1 MDVNNRCRYV
11 PREGRSALEIL
22 ALIGRVVTLP
32 AILAAAVLFTF
43 LIMRPEVYAHKS
55 DFAVSFFCLV
65 VCPVLAYP
73 IAKAI
78 PALRKKGREGA
89 RDTAFLTSVIGYLI
103 GVTYAFAIGASP
115 ALSFVHATYFFSVVL
130 LLFCNKAVGL
140 RASAH
145 SCGAVGAAVL
155 FGTVMGGFY
164 WLISLA
170 VFLFALWSSLSL
182 KRHDGKEFLFGAL
195 CVLGGFMLA
204 ILCTVIP
211 AMKGF

>member
-1 MDVNNRCRYV
+1 MDINNKCRYV
-11 PREGRSALEIL
+11 PTGGKRTLEYL
-22 ALIGRVVTLP
+22 AFVGRVITLP
-32 AILAAAVLFTF
+32 AVLAAAVLMTL
-43 LIMRPEVYAHKS
+43 LIMRPEVFTHAS

-78 PALRKKGREGA
+78 PVIRKKGREGA
-89 RDTAFLTSVIGYLI
+89 RNTAFLTSVIGYLI
-103 GVTYAFAIGASP
+103 GVTYAFALGASP
-115 ALSFVHATYFFSVVL
+115 SLSFIHATYFFSVVL

-145 SCGAVGAAVL
+145 SCGAAGAAVL
-155 FGTVMGGFY
+155 FGTVMGGFW
-164 WLISLA
+164 WLISFA

-182 KRHDGKEFLFGAL
+182 KRHDGKEFLFGTL

-204 ILCTVIP
+204 ILCTVLP
-211 AMKGF
+211 AMKGL